1 MPFSY
6 LGNFPNQQLKNSGI
20 FSPEDVLNLSAVGEY
35 GGSLELVSEVDVSSA
50 SSHIFTEIAETKY
63 STHFLTFQNYVP
75 STNSTQLI
83 LRFYE
88 SGVEESASVYQFI
101 YNYIDTGF
109 AISQATAIDYLR
121 MSYSSGNGTGETSCG
136 HAFLYGL
143 GNSSSF
149 SFQTME
155 HIQNPSSTNF
165 RAVFGSG
172 CLPQAS
178 VVDQIKVFVTS
189 GTYSATLRL
198 YGLKDIV

>member
-1 MPFSY
+1 MPFGY
-6 LGNFPNQQLKNSGI
+6 TGNFPNQQLKNSGI
-20 FSPEDVLNLSAVGEY
+20 FSPEDVLNLNAVGEY
-35 GGSLELVSEVDVSSA
+35 GGSLQLISEANVSGA
-50 SSHIFTEIAETKY
+50 SSHIFTDIKESKY

-83 LRFYE
+83 CRFYE
-88 SGVEESASVYQFI
+88 SGVEESGSVYQFI
-101 YNYIDTGF
+101 YNYIDTSF

-121 MSYSSGNGTGETSCG
+121 MSYSSGNGSGQTSNG
-136 HAFLYGL
+136 HAYFYGL

-149 SFQTME
+149 SYQTME
-155 HIQNPSSTNF
+155 HIQNPSSTNY

-178 VVDQIKVFVTS
+178 VVDQIKIFVGS

-198 YGLKDIV
+198 YGFKDIE